1 MPYILVCLLSI
12 DIYRHEYI
20 KKKKI
25 DISTTKEENET
36 NYRFFFFFFFLIFT
50 YPRIRRIQWQGGRNV
65 PQPKVLTTHKY
76 KPRNDK

>member
-36 NYRFFFFFFFLIFT
+36 NYRYFFFFFFDIHLSPHST
-50 YPRIRRIQWQGGRNV
+50 NTMAGGSKRTPTQSANY
-65 PQPKVLTTHKY
+65 T
-76 KPRNDK
+76 

>member
-36 NYRFFFFFFFLIFT
+36 NYRYFFFFFFGYSLIPAFDEYNGRGVET
-50 YPRIRRIQWQGGRNV
+50 YPN
-65 PQPKVLTTHKY
+65 PKC
-76 KPRNDK
+76 